1 MGRPIK
7 EKFFGNTNSPF
18 TNFATGGTTGKG
30 GEGFSSLVVTNTA
43 TNSGYSTS
51 TTVIWTASAPQTAG
65 GIAATGTASVS
76 FIGGTGR
83 IQALN
88 VTTAG
93 SGYTSTS
100 SVTLT
105 YSPTSAGTATTFVLS
120 LTASQ
125 QNAISG
131 QAYIVGGSANAYD
144 IKKQEASRR
153 YLVQTSDGT
162 GQCKLVTTSTLT
174 SGQMN
179 IVATDVGGST
189 YFVKKLTARRAV
201 LISYTVNGSFEFV
214 DNSAAK
220 WTLGSATTGTVSL
233 ASI

>member
-18 TNFATGGTTGKG
+18 TNYPNGGTTGKG
-30 GEGFSSLVVTNTA
+30 GEGFGTLTVINTA

-51 TTVIWTASAPQTAG
+51 TTVTWTASAPQTAG
-65 GIAATGTASVS
+65 GVAASGTASVS
-76 FIGGTGR
+76 FNGGTGR

-88 VTTAG
+88 ITTAG

-105 YSPTSAGTATTFVLS
+105 YSPTSTGTTATFVLA

-162 GQCKLVTTSTLT
+162 GQCKLVTTSTLAA
-174 SGQMN
+174 GEMN
-179 IVATDVGGST
+179 ILATDVNGST
-189 YFVKKLTARRAV
+189 YYVKKLTARRAV
-201 LISYTVNGSFEFV
+201 LIQSAVSGSYEFV
-214 DNSAAK
+214 DNSASK